1 LNQVGAIQK
10 VFETNLCFTLL
21 NGLLPVEHF
30 LFYKLMKNVL
40 IQFNQKPIAVYP
52 IYIKITGSV
61 NAGLLLSQIMYW
73 YGAVNGR
80 TFYKSDA
87 EIMDETML
95 SVNELRHAKARL
107 KQMSFIKIT
116 LHGVPAK
123 THYTIDDKLLFS
135 EINKC
140 SLVESTKLDKSKP
153 RNYNSEINETNTENT
168 TENTTKNTTEK
179 GCENDFSLPDLEVKN
194 PFSRQSYHDA
204 LNTDTDPKESC
215 AKEKVQREP
224 SETYLCFSAFASTYE
239 RLAGVTYP
247 SDKGNYI
254 MTAKDGAN
262 CKKLVTWLKKVS
274 ASEQAS
280 EDMVTMF
287 TTAAWQISDKWLK
300 ANFTI
305 SNIYSQANNIY
316 TKFLYASPLAK
327 EKKRQEEIDKL
338 VNEFTI

>member
-1 LNQVGAIQK
+1 MKKLLINLNQR
-10 VFETNLCFTLL
+10 
-21 NGLLPVEHF
+21 
-30 LFYKLMKNVL
+30 
-40 IQFNQKPIAVYP
+40 PIAVYP
-52 IYIKITGSV
+52 VYIKLTGSV

-87 EIMDETML
+87 EIMEETML

-107 KQMSFIKIT
+107 KQMSFLKIT

-135 EINKC
+135 QINEC

-153 RNYNSEINETNTENT
+153 RNYNSYFNETNTENT

-179 GCENDFSLPDLEVKN
+179 GCEMPFTPIKTKIKN
-194 PFSRQSYHDA
+194 SFTRQSILDS
-204 LNTDTDPKESC
+204 LNTDSDPKESC
-215 AKEKVQREP
+215 AKEKVEREP

-247 SDKGNYI
+247 SDKNNYI

-274 ASEQAS
+274 ASEQAPD
-280 EDMVTMF
+280 EMVRMF

-316 TKFLYASPLAK
+316 TKFMYSNPAAQ
-327 EKKRQEEIDKL
+327 EKRRQEEIDRL
-338 VNEFTI
+338 VNEFQP

>member
-1 LNQVGAIQK
+1 MKKLLINLN
-10 VFETNLCFTLL
+10 LR
-21 NGLLPVEHF
+21 
-30 LFYKLMKNVL
+30 
-40 IQFNQKPIAVYP
+40 PIAVYP
-52 IYIKITGSV
+52 VYIKLTGSV

-80 TFYKSDA
+80 TFYKSDS
-87 EIMDETML
+87 EIMEETML

-123 THYTIDDKLLFS
+123 THYTIDDKLLIS
-135 EINKC
+135 EINEC

-153 RNYNSEINETNTENT
+153 RNYNSGINETNTENT

-194 PFSRQSYHDA
+194 PFSRQSFHDS
-204 LNTDTDPKESC
+204 LNTDSDPKENFAS
-215 AKEKVQREP
+215 KEKVADRLP
-224 SETYLCFSAFASTYE
+224 SETYICFSAFASTYE

-274 ASEQAS
+274 ASEQPP
-280 EDMVTMF
+280 EDMVQMF

-327 EKKRQEEIDKL
+327 EKRQQEEIDKL
-338 VNEFTI
+338 VNEFTL

>member
-1 LNQVGAIQK
+1 MKKLLINLN
-10 VFETNLCFTLL
+10 LR
-21 NGLLPVEHF
+21 
-30 LFYKLMKNVL
+30 
-40 IQFNQKPIAVYP
+40 PIAVYP
-52 IYIKITGSV
+52 VYIKLTGSV

-87 EIMDETML
+87 EIMEETML
-95 SVNELRHAKARL
+95 SINELRHAKARL

-123 THYTIDDKLLFS
+123 THYTIDDKLLIS
-135 EINKC
+135 AINEC
-140 SLVESTKLDKSKP
+140 SLVESTKLNKSKP

-168 TENTTKNTTEK
+168 TKNTTKNTTDK
-179 GCENDFSLPDLEVKN
+179 GCEFENSLPFETEIKN

-224 SETYLCFSAFASTYE
+224 SETYLCFSAFCSTYE

-247 SDKGNYI
+247 SDNGNYI

-262 CKKLVTWLKKVS
+262 CKKLVAWLKKVS
-274 ASEQAS
+274 SSEQAP
-280 EDMVTMF
+280 EDMVQMY

-316 TKFLYASPLAK
+316 TKFMYANPLAK
-327 EKKRQEEIDKL
+327 ERKRQEDIDKL
-338 VNEFTI
+338 VNEFTL